1 MTVSFFHYTSVSG
14 LRQIISSGRINESS
28 HGNNHAHF
36 GEGTYGT
43 SLSPDEGRGEI
54 ARNNWGKHGKY
65 YIRNGKMAM
74 AIEVKI
80 PSDKVKRANHRGR
93 DILVHEGPV
102 KLSDYTYTE
111 WTVPATDYSAYFS
124 DSDDDGADLFD
135 LLSIW

>member
-80 PSDKVKRANHRGR
+80 PSSKVKRVNHCGR
-93 DILVHEGPV
+93 DILVHAGPV
-102 KLSDYTYTE
+102 KLSDYPGWVE
-111 WTVPATDYSAYFS
+111 WDVPEDDYSDYFTDS
-124 DSDDDGADLFD
+124 DEDSDDY
-135 LLSIW
+135 